1 MKEVLI
7 TIISAIGLGSLI
19 TFFIKRY
26 DEKKSIKQ
34 KALTDTLNHICGYS
48 KSISEFM
55 LEHTYAF
62 KEFND
67 RYVIPDSLDSDI
79 DVQNKDIAQLE
90 EMQSHG
96 EVDCVEYNSLQQKI
110 FQQQIALKDKLTEI
124 RNNRNKEELKFVAR
138 FKELR
143 TNISSYN
150 NLLNITKVNGSKYPD
165 IYKAIGELD
174 VNTVAILLFDE
185 KIIAKES
192 LKLFDLFAKQL
203 NQIEKIK
210 FLINK
215 KN

>member
-1 MKEVLI
+1 M
-7 TIISAIGLGSLI
+7 
-19 TFFIKRY
+19 
-26 DEKKSIKQ
+26 
-34 KALTDTLNHICGYS
+34 
-48 KSISEFM
+48 
-55 LEHTYAF
+55 
-62 KEFND
+62 
-67 RYVIPDSLDSDI
+67 
-79 DVQNKDIAQLE
+79 
-90 EMQSHG
+90 
-96 EVDCVEYNSLQQKI
+96 
-110 FQQQIALKDKLTEI
+110 TEI